1 MLGDSQD
8 LGTSPVKR
16 AFLYSDFSGGMCR
29 NTDPSGIAD
38 NEYALLINGRNR
50 YGNLAPIKGLT
61 EKTSAIPASV
71 GTYQGLYGFDS
82 VMILFAGGLAFAKDF
97 SLAGS
102 AFQQVPGVYL
112 SENVD
117 TVFAAAVPASW
128 MNLERKL
135 EDGESTSSDLA
146 FYSEVFGTPSAIV
159 AQDGVSRPYLIFSTG
174 QARIAKSFGEWSSE
188 ELTGVDKR
196 EYVPVGKQMYY
207 SPEGIF
213 YIVSADGTEIYRS
226 VTGRPLD
233 FVVAIDSNGDKLPP
247 LSSGKEEASR
257 LSYKVDYS
265 KITCL
270 SEVGAPPRIAEEG
283 QGFFVST
290 RKKSWLVFPNYGSTV
305 FGEPTFS
312 NQSLFPT
319 GAVNNFSLIDILGDK
334 ALITESGITSF
345 NSVLS
350 VANEGKNAPL
360 HDKIFK
366 LFELNREQII
376 QNTTAAINSDNY
388 GFFALDTVYGPA
400 VLVYD
405 TLRKQYSAIDIYPE
419 VVGKIKQ
426 FAEVK
431 VNGARYLYF
440 ITTNNQMF
448 EMFTGEVQQMSF
460 FLKEAMDADAE
471 KELVPRRVR
480 IVLDSIEGDGDVTVT
495 PFTDSLAGTPMTRSV
510 DASEVVN
517 TIPIAFPFGAST
529 SDDVSNKTFDIS
541 SPITGDRI
549 GLWVQMTANAEVH
562 RVELI
567 CDTKERKVTQQDA
580 AELFAETKSL

>member
-1 MLGDSQD
+1 M
-8 LGTSPVKR
+8 V
-16 AFLYSDFSGGMCR
+16 
-29 NTDPSGIAD
+29 
-38 NEYALLINGRNR
+38 
-50 YGNLAPIKGLT
+50 
-61 EKTSAIPASV
+61 
-71 GTYQGLYGFDS
+71 
-82 VMILFAGGLAFAKDF
+82 
-97 SLAGS
+97 
-102 AFQQVPGVYL
+102 
-112 SENVD
+112 
-117 TVFAAAVPASW
+117 
-128 MNLERKL
+128 
-135 EDGESTSSDLA
+135 SS
-146 FYSEVFGTPSAIV
+146 
-159 AQDGVSRPYLIFSTG
+159 
-174 QARIAKSFGEWSSE
+174 
-188 ELTGVDKR
+188 
-196 EYVPVGKQMYY
+196 
-207 SPEGIF
+207 
-213 YIVSADGTEIYRS
+213 DGTELYRS

-233 FVVAIDSNGDKLPP
+233 FVIAIDSNGNKLPA

-257 LSYKVDYS
+257 LSYKLDYS

-270 SEVGAPPRIAEEG
+270 AEVGAPPRIAEEG

-290 RKKSWLVFPNYGSTV
+290 RKKAWLVFPNYGSTV

-312 NQSLFPT
+312 NQALFPT

-376 QNTTAAINSDNY
+376 QTTTAAINSDNY
-388 GFFALDTVYGPA
+388 GYFALDTIYGA
-400 VLVYD
+400 AILVYD

-426 FAEVK
+426 FAEIK

-440 ITTNNQMF
+440 ITTSNQMF

-460 FLKEAMDADAE
+460 YLKEAIHEDVE

-480 IVLDSIEGDGDVTVT
+480 IVLDNIETDGEITVT
-495 PFTDSLAGTPMTRSV
+495 PFTDSKAGTAMTRSV
-510 DASEVVN
+510 EASETVN

-549 GLWVQMTANAEVH
+549 GLWVQMGVNAEIH
-562 RVELI
+562 RIELI
-567 CDTKERKVTQQDA
+567 CDTKERKVSQQDA
-580 AELFAETKSL
+580 AEMFAESKTL